1 MTYSHMFG
9 NWLTGINV
17 GLRKPFFGLGGG
29 GAIYVGLFG

>member
-29 GAIYVGLFG
+29 AIYVGLFG